1 MKTLISN
8 NHKQLFFDLNNN
20 TSFTSDDFIISTSN
34 ITAFNYLNRW
44 PQWDDNFIAL
54 IGKKGSGK
62 SHLAKI
68 WALQSNALYLNKNSN
83 DINEVIKKIKQCVVV
98 ENLDRV
104 DYDNIFMFHL
114 INHIKEIN
122 GYILYTS
129 RKNPTSWKSSLP
141 DLDSRL
147 RAAIPLEI
155 EDPDDFLLEA
165 ILIKLF
171 ADKQIDLS
179 KNLTSFILKRSNRS
193 CENIK
198 RLVDLVYVK
207 IMEERRPLTIPLISK
222 ALEEMEKK

>member
-1 MKTLISN
+1 MKKFKSN
-8 NHKQLFFDLNNN
+8 NNKQLFFDLNSNA
-20 TSFTSDDFIISTSN
+20 SFTIDDFIISASN
-34 ITAFNYLNRW
+34 IKAFNYLKKW

-68 WALQSNALYLNKNSN
+68 WALENNSFYLDKNDT
-83 DINEVIKKIKQCVVV
+83 DINEVIKKKKLCVVV
-98 ENLDRV
+98 EDLDRI
-104 DYDNIFMFHL
+104 DYNSTFMFHL
-114 INHIKEIN
+114 INHVKEIN

-129 RKNPTSWKSSLP
+129 RRNPASLKLNLQ

-147 RAAIPLEI
+147 RAAIPIRI

-179 KNLTSFILKRSNRS
+179 ANLTNFILKRSNRS
-193 CENIK
+193 CEYIK
-198 RLVDLVYVK
+198 RLVDSVYIK
-207 IMEERRPLTIPLISK
+207 IMEERRPLTIPLLSNV
-222 ALEEMEKK
+222 LEEMEEK